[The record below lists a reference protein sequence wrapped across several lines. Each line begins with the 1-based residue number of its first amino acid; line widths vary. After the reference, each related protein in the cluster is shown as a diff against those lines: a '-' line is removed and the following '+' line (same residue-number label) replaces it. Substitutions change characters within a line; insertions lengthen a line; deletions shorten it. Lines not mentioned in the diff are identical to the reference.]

1 MDLWKASDTSP
12 EKNPRSLSNKVLNWE
27 TFLEDSLQEKAM
39 LITWTHYQQMPAVIA

>member
-12 EKNPRSLSNKVLNWE
+12 EKNPHSLSNKVLNWK

-39 LITWTHYQQMPAVIA
+39 LITSTHYQQMPAVIA